1 MDPRELVE
9 RLARQEEA
17 LRWTCFV
24 APCVAGGKV
33 RARVEGLVHDFEP
46 RPRDF
51 EGWGLFRSIDST
63 IAEVVEPA
71 EPRHVDGYLRLLA
84 PFRLLLASGLKGVV
98 PHLSPSGGTWLAY
111 PVNESDARQRLG
123 EARPVAVHLVVDG
136 DPFEQ
141 VKVRFDGAA
150 FWFEGPD
157 RGGDPRTAERLR
169 RALGEMT
176 PPEDLDTDRLTPEA
190 RVVYRMLRD
199 AESARRERR
208 RLRRQR
214 RRDQSDE
221 GRLRRALDLGGGGL
235 QQFRDRGQYWQVEWI
250 TGDGEHHTSAISKND
265 LTVLG
270 AGICLDGQDRDFDL
284 QSLVGVVENAESWA
298 Y

>member
-1 MDPRELVE
+1 MDARDLVE

-17 LRWTCFV
+17 LRATCFV

-33 RARVEGLVHDFEP
+33 RAKVEGLVHDFEP

-51 EGWGLFRSIDST
+51 AGWGLFRAIDST

-71 EPRHVDGYLRLLA
+71 SARLVDDYLRLLA
-84 PFRLLLASGLKGVV
+84 PFRLLLAGRLEDS
-98 PHLSPSGGTWLAY
+98 SWLAY

-123 EARPVAVHLVVDG
+123 EAKPVPVHLVVDG

-141 VKVRFDGAA
+141 VKARFDGTA
-150 FWFEGPD
+150 FWFEGRD
-157 RGGDPRTAERLR
+157 RGGDPRTAVGLR

-176 PPEDLDTDRLTPEA
+176 PPEELAIDRLTPEA

-199 AESARRERR
+199 AEQGRRELRRRRRRWNRERR
-208 RLRRQR
+208 
-214 RRDQSDE
+214 DE
-221 GRLRRALDLGGGGL
+221 HRLRRALALGGGGL
-235 QQFRDRGQYWQVEWI
+235 QQFRDRGEYWQVEWT

-270 AGICLDGQDRDFDL
+270 AGICLDGRDRDFDL

-298 Y
+298 YE